1 MLDHNDFKALRE
13 MFGVMLQ
20 ENNVVFR
27 AELRDEMHDMIVA
40 SEKSIVNKLRDEMR
54 GMIFAS
60 EESIVRQVRD
70 EMHSLV
76 RASEHRVISQV
87 TNFIALSI
95 VPQIDDHDTRITRLE
110 QKTV

>member
-1 MLDHNDFKALRE
+1 MYIRMLNKNDITLLRE
-13 MFGVMLQ
+13 MFSSML
-20 ENNVVFR
+20 EKNNIV
-27 AELRDEMHDMIVA
+27 LR
-40 SEKSIVNKLRDEMR
+40 NEMR